1 MLFGAQF
8 PLGSAL
14 LGTAP
19 LTWNMQLTCWILGFT
34 ALPVNVVLKKIPL
47 APFQKFAALIDLESP
62 GKEDM
67 VGKGVGAL

>member
-1 MLFGAQF
+1 MLFGADF

-19 LTWNMQLTCWILGFT
+19 LTWEMQVTCWILGFM

-47 APFQKFAALIDLESP
+47 EPFRRFAGMIDLESP

-67 VGKGVGAL
+67 VGAGVSAL